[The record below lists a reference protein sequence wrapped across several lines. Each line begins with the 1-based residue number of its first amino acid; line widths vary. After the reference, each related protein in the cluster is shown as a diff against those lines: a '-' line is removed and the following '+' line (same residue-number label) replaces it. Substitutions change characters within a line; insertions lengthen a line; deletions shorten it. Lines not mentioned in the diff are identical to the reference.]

1 MGRYLLS
8 YGQIKAKGGGMKFT
22 CIICLHK
29 FGQDQMD
36 TEERIC
42 EQCESEVEQWEI

>member
-1 MGRYLLS
+1 ML
-8 YGQIKAKGGGMKFT
+8 FT

-29 FGQDQMD
+29 FTQEQMD

-42 EQCESEVEQWEI
+42 NECERSGDAE

>member
-1 MGRYLLS
+1 
-8 YGQIKAKGGGMKFT
+8 MKFT

-29 FGQDQMD
+29 FGQDEMD

-42 EQCESEVEQWEI
+42 EQCDMEAREWDE

>member
-1 MGRYLLS
+1 ME
-8 YGQIKAKGGGMKFT
+8 FT
-22 CIICLHK
+22 CIICFHK

-42 EQCESEVEQWEI
+42 EQCEMEVGEWLYISKT